1 MGVFKR
7 IKDMTKASVNELLD
21 KVEDPIMMLNQYI
34 RDMEEEIAQAEVTVA
49 RQIAN
54 ERKLQERLNEAVR
67 MSADREGRAGEA
79 LKNGQEASARQAL
92 EEKLYYDQKIVEY
105 SDMHV
110 QSKGQADELL
120 QQLHDMKDEFYKMRN
135 KRNELVTRAQL
146 ANAKKQMAQV
156 SYSNTIESGSASRG
170 FHRMEEKIM
179 QMEVEAEITRK
190 PFIPSSALSAA
201 PTLDFA
207 KQEKVDQQL
216 ALLKAKLQPEA
227 PLAAPLATSIP
238 VESNAVSAAAA
249 E

>member
-34 RDMEEEIAQAEVTVA
+34 RDMEEEIASAEVTVA

-54 ERKLQERLNEAVR
+54 ERKLQERLNESFR
-67 MSADREGRAGEA
+67 LSADREARAGDA

-105 SDMHV
+105 SEMHT
-110 QSKGQADELL
+110 QSKAQAEELL
-120 QQLHDMKDEFYKMRN
+120 QQLHEMKDEFYKMRN

-146 ANAKKQMAQV
+146 AQAKKQMAQV

-179 QMEVEAEITRK
+179 QLEVEAEISRK
-190 PFIPSSALSAA
+190 PFVPASSFQSA
-201 PTLDFA
+201 PTLDLV

-216 ALLKAKLQPEA
+216 QQLKAKLSVGTPA
-227 PLAAPLATSIP
+227 PAPVQASEP
-238 VESNAVSAAAA
+238 ASVAVA